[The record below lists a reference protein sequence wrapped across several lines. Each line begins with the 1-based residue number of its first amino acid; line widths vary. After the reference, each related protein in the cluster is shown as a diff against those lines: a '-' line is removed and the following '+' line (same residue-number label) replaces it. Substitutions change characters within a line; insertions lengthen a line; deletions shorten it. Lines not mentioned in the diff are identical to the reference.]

1 VTVKLRSIEKP
12 IQLAELAYE
21 ALRDSILNGHLK
33 PGDIVNEIP
42 MAREMGI
49 SRTPVREALLEL
61 SSQGLVEILPR
72 RGVRIKYF
80 SEKDV
85 HEVCEIR
92 ELIELGVVEKV
103 AQSGSP
109 FSFSRLEQALEKQ
122 REAVRTGD
130 VPEFLR
136 ADRVFHLELISLSAN
151 RRLPKIL
158 MNLRDLIDVMA
169 QRALT
174 RAGRMQEV
182 LAEHQAVVDCIKQGK
197 VAEAKGALRVHL
209 EKTKHAVLERIK
221 RDSRNSD
228 AETSGP

>member
-1 VTVKLRSIEKP
+1 VTSKLRSIEKP

-21 ALRDSILNGHLK
+21 ALRDSILNGLLK

-42 MAREMGI
+42 MAKEMGI

-80 SEKDV
+80 TEQDV

-92 ELIELGVVEKV
+92 ELIELGVVEKA
-103 AQSGSP
+103 AQSGTP
-109 FSFSRLEQALEKQ
+109 FAHSKPEQALEMQ
-122 REAVRTGD
+122 RDAVRVGD

-136 ADRVFHLELISLSAN
+136 ADRLFHIELISLSGN

-158 MNLRDLIDVMA
+158 QNLRDLIDVMA

-174 RAGRMQEV
+174 RSGRMEEV
-182 LAEHQAVVDCIKQGK
+182 LLEHQAVVDCIKQGK
-197 VAEAKGALRVHL
+197 VMEAKDALRHHL
-209 EKTKHAVLERIK
+209 QKTKHAVLERIK
-221 RDSRNSD
+221 RGSQDLEAQASKR
-228 AETSGP
+228 